1 MNIYS
6 TLQANKYNDRKGE
19 LIAQINNGNNA
30 VTDKTLSALKQNAA
44 FNQHLEGGY
53 LTIGKSADDAE
64 TKAQKDATEKAERE
78 ANERADIEA
87 KRLAA
92 EAEESKRL
100 ADEAEK
106 QRQLDEANKAADAE
120 KQRQAEAEKK
130 AAEEK
135 AQKELDDANAIAN
148 KTGGKK

>member
-30 VTDKTLSALKQNAA
+30 VTEKTLSALKQNAA

-78 ANERADIEA
+78 AKERADAEA
-87 KRLAA
+87 KRLEA
-92 EAEESKRL
+92 EAKETKRIE
-100 ADEAEK
+100 DEAEK
-106 QRQLDEANKAADAE
+106 QRQLEEANKAADAE
-120 KQRQAEAEKK
+120 AERLAKVE
-130 AAEEK
+130 ADEK
-135 AQKELDDANAIAN
+135 AQKELDEANAIAN